1 MTPFTSSRTQQPYQP
16 QPPIPQHPGTEPG
29 LPEVHVNPP
38 LVYVEPTFEYK
49 QLSRGLAKGPITEA
63 ELNELGRGGWELVS
77 VLSDGHTAH
86 FYFKRLG
93 R

>member
-1 MTPFTSSRTQQPYQP
+1 MSPLATSRAQQPYQP

-38 LVYVEPTFEYK
+38 LVYVEATFEYK
-49 QLSRGLAKGPITEA
+49 QLSRELANGPITEG
-63 ELNELGRGGWELVS
+63 ELNELGREGWELVS